1 MKKTVLFSGCEGQ
14 QDQRSDSMCCCRFS
28 LLLLFLLLPAEDDA
42 DDVSLVLLHVL
53 HQPLLADGLEAA
65 DTAAEKQHAVL
76 CTTDGG
82 TCGARL
88 WLSVTVVQHQ

>member
-1 MKKTVLFSGCEGQ
+1 
-14 QDQRSDSMCCCRFS
+14 MCCCCFC
-28 LLLLFLLLPAEDDA
+28 LLLLLLLPAEDDA

-76 CTTDGG
+76 CIADGG
-82 TCGARL
+82 TGGACL
-88 WLSVTVVQHQ
+88 WLSATVVQHQ